1 MTQDAIKLII
11 SGSTGKMGLSLK
23 DTLENKKDHKFFKT
37 LEIVPFESISN
48 PEIYDSSVIIDFSE
62 ASFSIEVLEKA
73 VAKKIPMV
81 IGTTGFNEEQHE
93 TIKGASKQIPLV
105 LTPNTSLGITTLKNM
120 IYSALNLGFYNNS
133 TKVKIVEKH
142 HKDKKDLPSGTSKDI
157 VKFIKNQTSKDESIP
172 IESIRE
178 EDISG
183 EHSVSFINKN
193 EKLTISH
200 KALDRSIYSDGAL
213 LAAIWLDSKRDLPD
227 LYQMSDIYLPF
238 EED

>member
-1 MTQDAIKLII
+1 
-11 SGSTGKMGLSLK
+11 
-23 DTLENKKDHKFFKT
+23 
-37 LEIVPFESISN
+37 
-48 PEIYDSSVIIDFSE
+48 
-62 ASFSIEVLEKA
+62 
-73 VAKKIPMV
+73 
-81 IGTTGFNEEQHE
+81 
-93 TIKGASKQIPLV
+93 
-105 LTPNTSLGITTLKNM
+105 M

-133 TKVKIVEKH
+133 TKVEIVEKH

>member
-93 TIKGASKQIPLV
+93 TIQGASKQIPLV

-120 IYSALNLGFYNNS
+120 IYSTLNLGFYNNS

-200 KALDRSIYSDGAL
+200 KVLDRSIYSDGAL
-213 LAAIWLDSKRDLPD
+213 LAAFWLDSKRDLPD

>member
-1 MTQDAIKLII
+1 MPK
-11 SGSTGKMGLSLK
+11 
-23 DTLENKKDHKFFKT
+23 
-37 LEIVPFESISN
+37 
-48 PEIYDSSVIIDFSE
+48 
-62 ASFSIEVLEKA
+62 SIEVLEKA

-93 TIKGASKQIPLV
+93 TIQGASKQIPLV

-133 TKVKIVEKH
+133 TKVEIVEKH

-183 EHSVSFINKN
+183 EHSVSFINNN

-200 KALDRSIYSDGAL
+200 KVLDRSIYSDGAL
-213 LAAIWLDSKRDLPD
+213 LAAIWLDSKRNLPD

>member
-183 EHSVSFINKN
+183 EHSVSFINNN

>member
-133 TKVKIVEKH
+133 TKVEIVEKH

-183 EHSVSFINKN
+183 EHSVSFINNN